1 MKVET
6 KIERMETNIP
16 SGDYSAGP
24 DECSLRLVCKAPRK
38 NQIKSGSCRFT

>member
-16 SGDYSAGP
+16 SGDYSADQ
-24 DECSLRLVCKAPRK
+24 DECSLRLVCEAPRK